1 MSRAMRQLDV
11 RHPAIASLL
20 VIGNVAEMI
29 DDNID
34 IILELKDGRKFS
46 FTAFTPANLARLMQ
60 GRLSFVSPGLLV
72 VHRLTDE
79 ALIDAVVDAIEQ
91 GIEQFGV
98 VQRR

>member
-1 MSRAMRQLDV
+1 MRQLDAQ
-11 RHPAIASLL
+11 HPAITSIRA
-20 VIGNVAEMI
+20 IGDVANTV

-34 IILELKDGRKFS
+34 LIVELKDGRRFS
-46 FTAFTPANLARLMQ
+46 FTAFTPANLSRLMQ

-72 VHRLTDE
+72 VHRLTDD

-98 VQRR
+98 AQR